1 VSGAQRVRR
10 AACPAR
16 SVNKIVTARRQLEGE
31 RFVVRRPFPSVEFS
45 LADTFLLLD
54 HMGAVEY
61 APGEAR
67 LQLWVKST
75 ANGSANWC
83 TRVRPG

>member
-1 VSGAQRVRR
+1 
-10 AACPAR
+10 
-16 SVNKIVTARRQLEGE
+16 
-31 RFVVRRPFPSVEFS
+31 VVRRPFPSVEFS

-67 LQLWVKST
+67 AAVGEVDGERVGELGYTRT
-75 ANGSANWC
+75 AGLNPRG
-83 TRVRPG
+83 

>member
-1 VSGAQRVRR
+1 
-10 AACPAR
+10 
-16 SVNKIVTARRQLEGE
+16 
-31 RFVVRRPFPSVEFS
+31 VVRRPFPSVEFS

-67 LQLWVKST
+67 LQLWVNST
-75 ANGSANWC
+75 ANWC